1 VVAEAASLAGYHI
14 AGFADANRDKVG
26 QQVDR
31 WRVVVTQDDLLAS
44 ILAAT
49 PLPAEADAI
58 ALGFGG
64 NHDREALL
72 TGLARADVPNLFP
85 PIVHP
90 SAVVSPS
97 AHVGPATVLLPR
109 AVVHTGARLGTG
121 VILNSGAIV
130 EHDCRVDDFV
140 HLAPGA
146 IVCGGVSVGARTW
159 IGSGATVIHA
169 RKVGADCIV
178 GAGSVVIRDVPD
190 GSVAVGV
197 PARPRPR
204 NGSTA

>member
-14 AGFADANRDKVG
+14 AGFADANREKLG
-26 QQVDR
+26 QLIDG
-31 WRVVVTQDDLLAS
+31 WRVVVTQDELLAS
-44 ILAAT
+44 VLAAT
-49 PLPAEADAI
+49 PLPAEADGI
-58 ALGFGG
+58 ALGVGG
-64 NHDREALL
+64 NHERQALL
-72 TGLARADVPNLFP
+72 TGFPRAGIPHLFP
-85 PIVHP
+85 PVVHP

-97 AHVGPATVLLPR
+97 AHVGPATVVLPR
-109 AVVHTGARLGTG
+109 AVVHTGAHLGTG
-121 VILNSGAIV
+121 VIVNTGAIV

-204 NGSTA
+204 NGSTS